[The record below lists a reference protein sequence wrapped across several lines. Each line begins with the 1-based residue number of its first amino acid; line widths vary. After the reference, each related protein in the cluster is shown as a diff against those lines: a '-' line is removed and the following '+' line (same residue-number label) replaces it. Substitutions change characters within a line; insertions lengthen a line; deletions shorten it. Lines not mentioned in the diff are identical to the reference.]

1 MRLSSIG
8 LIGGALLIGA
18 VSATPSFAST
28 PTSISGSATFISPA
42 GFTSTVSGESVL
54 PSGFNYNTGA
64 ALLTTSVTP
73 GVKATLTNAAAIAL
87 PQFSL
92 QGFSIAA
99 ESLQVASTATVTAVT
114 SPTSF
119 NVAAATVL
127 TNAAAATSV
136 GVNNTTL
143 LTDGR
148 TTVVGAVA
156 GTPGTVGNIV
166 YASAN
171 IDFISAIIKAGAG
184 VNGLD

>member
-1 MRLSSIG
+1 MRLSSIA

-18 VSATPSFAST
+18 VSAAPSFAST
-28 PTSISGSATFISPA
+28 PTSISGSTTFISPA

-54 PSGFNYNTGA
+54 PSGFNYATGA
-64 ALLTTSVTP
+64 AVLTNSPNTP
-73 GVKATLTNAAAIAL
+73 NTGKASLTNAAAIAL

-92 QGFSIAA
+92 QGFSVAA
-99 ESLQVASTATVTAVT
+99 ESLQVASSAPVSVITT
-114 SPTSF
+114 PTSF

-127 TNAAAATSV
+127 TNAAAATSA
-136 GVNNTTL
+136 GVSTSTIG
-143 LTDGR
+143 TDGR
-148 TTVVGAVA
+148 TTVVGT
-156 GTPGTVGNIV
+156 TPGNIV

>member
-18 VSATPSFAST
+18 VSAAPSFAST

-54 PSGFNYNTGA
+54 PSGFTYPTA
-64 ALLTTSVTP
+64 AAVLTNASFPGVTP
-73 GVKATLTNAAAIAL
+73 VTKASVTNAAAIAL

-99 ESLQVASTATVTAVT
+99 ESLQVASSGTVAVIT
-114 SPTSF
+114 TPTSF

-127 TNAAAATSV
+127 TNAAAATSP
-136 GVNNTTL
+136 GVTSVPPSTL
-143 LTDGR
+143 ATDGR
-148 TTVVGAVA
+148 TVVVG
-156 GTPGTVGNIV
+156 GDIV

-171 IDFISAIIKAGAG
+171 IDFISAVIKAGAG